1 MESFYTMLLADRYAS
16 IGQQLH
22 TDPAARGLLSE
33 YGRSHFARGA
43 AVTGAEYSRALNL
56 RTQVIAHLN
65 GLLDGADVLLT
76 PTVGGIAPAITGPI
90 ERGPLVAF
98 TFIVNYA
105 GFAAATLPCGF
116 VDGLPVGLQV
126 IGRPRSEALLLRVS
140 RAFEQAAGWT
150 GIRPPGFAD

>member
-1 MESFYTMLLADRYAS
+1 M
-16 IGQQLH
+16 
-22 TDPAARGLLSE
+22 
-33 YGRSHFARGA
+33 
-43 AVTGAEYSRALNL
+43 TGAEYSRALNL

-76 PTVGGIAPAITGPI
+76 PTVGGVAPAITGPI